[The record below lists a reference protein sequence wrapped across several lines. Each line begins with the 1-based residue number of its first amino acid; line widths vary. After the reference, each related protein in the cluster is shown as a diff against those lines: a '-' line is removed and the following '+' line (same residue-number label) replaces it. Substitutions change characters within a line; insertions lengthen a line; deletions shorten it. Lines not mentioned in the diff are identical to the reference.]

1 MGLRHEWDAV
11 RVWRILL
18 LVAHEYC
25 GVRAMLEKVLV
36 ANRGEIAIRAFRAAY
51 ELGIRTVAVY
61 TPDDR
66 SSVHR
71 QKADEAYEIGEPGHP
86 VRAYLDVEA
95 LVETA
100 VRVGADSIYPGYGFL
115 SESAAFAKACDEAGL
130 TFVGPPAEVLSL
142 TGDKMQA
149 RREAEKADVAV
160 LAASELVSDSEEAQA
175 AVEDIG
181 YPVFVKAAGGG
192 GGRGLRRVERP
203 EDLSE
208 AVDAAM
214 REAEGAFGDA
224 SVFLEQALTRPRHI
238 EVQILADA
246 TGEVIH
252 LYERDCSV
260 QRRHQKVVEMAPAPN
275 LDPDLK
281 ERLCEDAVRFGRQVG
296 YLNAGTVEF
305 LVGEDGEHAVM
316 EMNPRIQVEHTVTEE
331 TTDVDIVRTQ
341 LMIAGG
347 ETLEDLGLSQ
357 EGVQQRGVALQCRV
371 TTEDPAQN
379 FQPDT
384 GRISAYRSPGGLG
397 IRTDGGTVY
406 SGAEVSP
413 YFDPLLVKVT
423 ARGPDLL
430 TAARR
435 ASRALAEIR
444 VRGLDTN
451 VAFLRAVLADEDFLA
466 GRVST
471 AFIDERP
478 HLTAASA
485 GKDRAS
491 RLLSLLADVT
501 VNQPHGPPPPAPDP
515 RTKLPPPG
523 ILKEEAPPG
532 PKQRLE
538 GLGPEG
544 FAEWMRGNEALLVT
558 DTTMRD
564 AHQSLFA
571 TRMRTFDI
579 LAAAPHVAR
588 MLPGLLSAEVWG
600 GATFDVALRF
610 LHEDPW
616 ERLARIR
623 EALPNVCL
631 QMLLRGQNT
640 VGYTTYPSEVVRAFV
655 AEARATGMDIFRVF
669 DANNEVSRM
678 RPAIEAVREAGGLAE
693 GALSYTGDL
702 SDPKEQLYT
711 LDYYLRLA
719 TDLVEAGSHVLCI
732 KDMAGLLRA
741 PAARTLVS
749 ALRREFDLPVH
760 LHTHD
765 TAGGQLAT
773 YLAALEAGVDAVD
786 GAAAPLSGMTSQ
798 PSLSAIVAVTDHT
811 ERETGISLDALGDLE
826 PYWEAV
832 RTLYAPFEAGLRS
845 PTGTVYRHE
854 IPGGQLSNLRQ
865 QAIEM
870 GLGNRFEEIER
881 LYARCDELLG
891 RLVKVTPTSKVVGDL
906 ALYLISGDIDPDDLE
921 EDPASQDLPDS
932 VLGFLRG
939 ELGEPPGG
947 WPEPFRSR
955 ALSDR
960 ETDDDSGDDELSEED
975 RDALPTGG
983 GVNSERRS
991 TLNRLL
997 LPGPA
1002 AEKAEADEKYGNVSV
1017 VPTKA
1022 FLYGLETGEELAV
1035 DLEPGVRLYVSLETV
1050 MEPDERG
1057 IRTLLVSLNG
1067 QSRPVDA
1074 QDRSREPEVPAHEK
1088 ADPDEP
1094 GHVAAPMM
1102 GAVTLSVEEGEEVE
1116 EGRQIG
1122 TMEAMKMESSI
1133 GAPVSGTVERLVV
1146 QSGANV
1152 ESGDLLLVIQ
1162 TG

>member
-1 MGLRHEWDAV
+1 
-11 RVWRILL
+11 
-18 LVAHEYC
+18 
-25 GVRAMLEKVLV
+25 MLEKVLV

-51 ELGIRTVAVY
+51 ELGIRTVAIY

-66 SSVHR
+66 ASLHR
-71 QKADEAYEIGEPGHP
+71 QKADEAYEIGEAGHP
-86 VRAYLDVEA
+86 VRAYLDVETLVDTA
-95 LVETA
+95 LQ
-100 VRVGADSIYPGYGFL
+100 VGADSVYPGYGFL
-115 SESAAFAKACDEAGL
+115 SESAVLAEACEEAGL
-130 TFVGPPAEVLSL
+130 TFVGPPSGVLSL
-142 TGDKMQA
+142 TGNKMRA
-149 RREAEKADVAV
+149 REAAEEAGVEI
-160 LAASELVSDSEEAQA
+160 LRASELVSDAEEALA
-175 AVEDIG
+175 AVEEVG

-192 GGRGLRRVERP
+192 GGRGLRRVERS

-224 SVFLEQALTRPRHI
+224 SVFLEQAVTHPRHI
-238 EVQILADA
+238 EVQILADSS
-246 TGEVIH
+246 GEVIH

-260 QRRHQKVVEMAPAPN
+260 QRRHQKVLEIAPAPN
-275 LDPDLK
+275 LAPDLRD
-281 ERLCEDAVRFGRQVG
+281 RLCDDAVRFGRQVS

-305 LVGEDGEHAVM
+305 LVEEEGEYAFI
-316 EMNPRIQVEHTVTEE
+316 EMNPRVQVEHTVTEE
-331 TTDVDIVRTQ
+331 TTDVDIVNAQ
-341 LMIAGG
+341 LRIAGG
-347 ETLEDLGLSQ
+347 EMLEDLGLSQ
-357 EGVQQRGVALQCRV
+357 EGIRQRGVALQCRV
-371 TTEDPAQN
+371 TTEDPAKN

-397 IRTDGGTVY
+397 IRMDGGTSH

-413 YFDPLLVKVT
+413 YFDPLLVKLT
-423 ARGPDLL
+423 ARGPDLT

-444 VRGLDTN
+444 VRGLATN

-466 GRVST
+466 GRVNTS
-471 AFIDERP
+471 FIDERP
-478 HLTAASA
+478 DLTTVST

-491 RLLSLLADVT
+491 RLLSLLAEVT
-501 VNQPHGPPPPAPDP
+501 VNRPHGEPPPAPDP
-515 RTKLPPPG
+515 LTKLPPLPEG
-523 ILKEEAPPG
+523 ESPPG
-532 PKQRLE
+532 SKQRLE
-538 GLGPEG
+538 ELGPEG
-544 FAEWMRGNEALLVT
+544 FARWMRESDALLVT

-571 TRMRTFDI
+571 TRMRTFDM

-588 MLPGLLSAEVWG
+588 MLPELLSAEAWG

-610 LHEDPW
+610 LQEDPW

-623 EALPNVCL
+623 ESLPNVCL

-669 DANNEVSRM
+669 DANNDVSRM
-678 RPAIEAVREAGGLAE
+678 RPAIEAVLEEGGLAE
-693 GALSYTGDL
+693 GALSYTADL
-702 SDPKEQLYT
+702 SDPGEELYT

-719 TDLVEAGSHVLCI
+719 EGLVEAGSHVLCI

-741 PAARTLVS
+741 PAARSLVS
-749 ALRREFDLPVH
+749 ALKSEFDLPVH

-773 YLAALEAGVDAVD
+773 YLAAAEAGVDAVD
-786 GAAAPLSGMTSQ
+786 GASAPLSGMTSQ
-798 PSLSAIVAVTDHT
+798 PSLSAIVAATDHT
-811 ERETGISLDALGDLE
+811 ERASGLSLDALGDLE

-865 QAIEM
+865 QAIAM
-870 GLGNRFEEIER
+870 GLGNRFEEIEH
-881 LYARCDELLG
+881 LYARCDTLLG

-906 ALYLISGDIDPDDLE
+906 ALYLISGDVDPEDLE
-921 EDPASQDLPDS
+921 EDPASHDLPES

-947 WPEPFRSR
+947 WPEPFRSH

-960 ETDDDSGDDELSEED
+960 EENGDASEDGELSDED
-975 RDALPTGG
+975 RDALMEGG
-983 GVNSERRS
+983 LASEGVDPKRRS
-991 TLNRLL
+991 TLDHLL

-1002 AEKAEADEKYGNVSV
+1002 AEKAKAEERYGDVSV
-1017 VPTKA
+1017 IPTKA
-1022 FLYGLETGEELAV
+1022 FLYGLETGQELAV
-1035 DLEPGVRLYVSLETV
+1035 DLEPGVRLYMELEAIT
-1050 MEPDERG
+1050 EADERG
-1057 IRTLLVSLNG
+1057 FRTLLISLNG
-1067 QSRPVDA
+1067 QARPVDA
-1074 QDRSREPEVPAHEK
+1074 QDHSLEPEVPAHEK
-1088 ADPDEP
+1088 ADPGEP

-1102 GAVTLSVEEGEEVE
+1102 GVVTLSVEEGEEVE
-1116 EGRQIG
+1116 EGHQLG

-1133 GAPVSGTVERLVV
+1133 GAPVSGTVERLAVR
-1146 QSGANV
+1146 SGVNV
-1152 ESGDLLLVIQ
+1152 ESGDLLLVLQ
-1162 TG
+1162 PD